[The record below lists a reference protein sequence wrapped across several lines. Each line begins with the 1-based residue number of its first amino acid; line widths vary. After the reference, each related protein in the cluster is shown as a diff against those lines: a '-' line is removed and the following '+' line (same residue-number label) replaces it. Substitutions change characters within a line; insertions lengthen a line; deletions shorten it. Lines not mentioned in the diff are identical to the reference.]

1 MEDEKQDLDLIPQ
14 RVKYYLLE
22 WKDKNMEKFIIMF
35 GEKRLRD
42 LDFKQLRSLFDYA
55 VITDSTTLLELEKTA
70 QP

>member
-22 WKDKNMEKFIIMF
+22 WKDKNMAKFIIMF

>member
-1 MEDEKQDLDLIPQ
+1 MTDKKQYLDLIPQ

-22 WKDKNMEKFIIMF
+22 WKDKNMDKFIIMF

-55 VITDSTTLLELEKTA
+55 VITDSSILFDLEKTS